1 MSNNV
6 ILVTGSYDHTL
17 VFWDAQQ
24 GQPISTIDYGEKQI
38 VNRIDIS
45 LDKKYLGVA
54 SSLTAAYYDPNKNK
68 DPVLD
73 NNILDSGF

>member
-1 MSNNV
+1 MANNV

-24 GQPISTIDYGEKQI
+24 GHATSTIEYGDKQI
-38 VNRIDIS
+38 VNRIEIS

-54 SSLTAAYYDPNKNK
+54 ASLTATYYDLFSNKQ
-68 DPVLD
+68 
-73 NNILDSGF
+73 